1 MAYNTADDIMSKLD
15 DIANEL
21 MNLTI
26 RVNRIDNT
34 LGHGVIDIMKDNT
47 NLSMKKNSEKN
58 SQSQSLDKVLESTE
72 DPFLV
77 EM

>member
-15 DIANEL
+15 DIANDI

-34 LGHGVIDIMKDNT
+34 LGHGVIDIMKDKT

-58 SQSQSLDKVLESTE
+58 SQSQSLDKALESTE

>member
-15 DIANEL
+15 DIANDI

-26 RVNRIDNT
+26 RVNRIDNA
-34 LGHGVIDIMKDNT
+34 LGHGVIDIMKDKT
-47 NLSMKKNSEKN
+47 NLSTKKNSEKN